1 MEFEEMIYW
10 VRFKNNPSF
19 ESSNNLFKCFNL
31 EFGNKANGT
40 PYETLVYATGP
51 GYWSHQSNQT
61 NETFIPVETMLGRN
75 EPKYAHLSAIPM
87 SDAVHSGED
96 VAVFATGKGSNLIQ
110 GIFEQNYIAYCISYA
125 ACIGPVAHKNP
136 SCTENNI

>member
-1 MEFEEMIYW
+1 M
-10 VRFKNNPSF
+10 
-19 ESSNNLFKCFNL
+19 
-31 EFGNKANGT
+31 
-40 PYETLVYATGP
+40 YATGP
-51 GYWSHQSNQT
+51 GYWSHQSIQT
-61 NETFIPVETMLGRN
+61 NETFIPVESMLGRN

-110 GIFEQNYIAYCISYA
+110 GVFEQNYIAYCISYA

-136 SCTENNI
+136 QCSKNYHSNSKQLKSNIFVFLMFQTIIIFRLI